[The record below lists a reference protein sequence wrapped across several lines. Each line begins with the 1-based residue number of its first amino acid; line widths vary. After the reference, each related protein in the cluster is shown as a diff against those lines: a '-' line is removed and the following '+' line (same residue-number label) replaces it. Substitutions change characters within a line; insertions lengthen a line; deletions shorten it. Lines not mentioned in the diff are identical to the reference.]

1 MKHILNESG
10 SLFALAKVVVGGKVL
25 AKKAPGKVI
34 FIIDFPFCAL
44 SGACLYEWVSANYYF
59 A

>member
-1 MKHILNESG
+1 
-10 SLFALAKVVVGGKVL
+10 LFALAKVVVGGKVL